1 MKYVRFSRQ
10 AHEEYLDWQQSD
22 ERTFEKIN
30 VLIKNILRDPFKG
43 LGKPEPLKGNLKG
56 NWSRRISQEHRLI
69 YSIDNENVTIHSCHG
84 HYDD

>member
-43 LGKPEPLKGNLKG
+43 LGKPEPLKGSLKG
-56 NWSRRISQEHRLI
+56 NWSPRIFQEHRLI